1 MASNTQGSTR
11 SSSPAWDISLDDFLR
26 RQRGSSIFFDDY
38 LTEQLSEEL
47 ALNLKRVR

>member
-11 SSSPAWDISLDDFLR
+11 SSSPAWDISLDDFLER
-26 RQRGSSIFFDDY
+26 SSIFFDDY

-47 ALNLKRVR
+47 AINLKAVR